1 MPRNTRTSR
10 RKRAPD
16 VARRRAGAKALRG
29 NHFLALVDT
38 VRTEVDVRL
47 ESLLDA
53 QLDEA
58 ERQGPEV
65 VELVRGLR
73 DLTLRGG
80 KRLRAALVA
89 AGYRAASASAPLEPA
104 LDAGVAVELVQSYFL
119 IHDDWMDG
127 DDVRR
132 GGPAVHKLFAG
143 KYRSRTMGEYSAILA
158 GDYGAALAMTALA
171 RVEVPAARFASALSA
186 FARMQLDAVAGQQL
200 DVIGRGSNVELTYV
214 LKTGSYTVAGPLRL
228 GALLA
233 GGKAELVTDLERF
246 AVPTGVAF
254 QLMDDLLSAFG
265 DPKETGKPFANDIR
279 SGKHTL
285 LMQQAFE
292 LARGRD
298 RAALDRAW
306 RNPRASSSDLR
317 RAVDVLERCGARS
330 AVEQRIQALSAQ
342 ARELLARSSIPAAR
356 RRLLLDA
363 VDILTARRS

>member
-89 AGYRAASASAPLEPA
+89 AGSSGAEA